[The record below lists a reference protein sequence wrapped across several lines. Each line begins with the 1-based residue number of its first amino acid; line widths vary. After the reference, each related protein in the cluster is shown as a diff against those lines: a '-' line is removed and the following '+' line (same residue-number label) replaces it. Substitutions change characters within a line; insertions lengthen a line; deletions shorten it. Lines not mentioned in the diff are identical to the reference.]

1 MKAMKLMSVKT
12 VSLGFGLVASMAAA
26 NVAAEEGLDK
36 LYGDVRLRLET
47 VSQDNAAEDATALT
61 VRSRIGYASEAYGG
75 FSGRLEV
82 ENNTALIDD
91 YKDTVGGGAQYSVV
105 ADPEV
110 TEVDQ
115 AFIQYQGSGATV
127 KLGRQVLTFDNHR
140 FVGHVGWRQD
150 RQTFDGVSV
159 SYAVSKALKTNL
171 AYISKRNR
179 IFAQDKDLD
188 AKDLLLHAAY
198 KASFGQVTG
207 YAYLL
212 EVDNNSKNGLDTYG
226 LRYSGETT
234 LDSTA
239 VSYAAEWATQ
249 TSTSGAIENS
259 ARYALLELAAV
270 VNKVKLTVGYES
282 LGSDNGAFG
291 FATPLATGHKFNGWS
306 DQFLGTPKQG
316 LVDVYVSLAG
326 KVAGGKWL
334 LAYHDFSADESTA
347 TVDDLGSELNVLY
360 ARKLGKGVTAGIKYA
375 AYSAGDA
382 AAGKV
387 DTDKLWLWTGFAF

>member
-1 MKAMKLMSVKT
+1 MKMMKLNSLERVALSVG
-12 VSLGFGLVASMAAA
+12 VVACVASV
-26 NVAAEEGLDK
+26 NVAAQEGAK
-36 LYGDVRLRLET
+36 NFYGDLRLRWEA
-47 VSQDNAAEDATALT
+47 VSQSNAAENATAVTL
-61 VRSRIGYASEAYGG
+61 RSRLGYATEAYSG
-75 FSGRLEV
+75 FSGRIEV
-82 ENNTALIDD
+82 ENNTALVDD
-91 YKDTVGGGAQYSVV
+91 YNDTVGGGSQYSVV

-115 AFIQYQGSGATV
+115 AYIQYQDFGATV

-150 RQTFDGVSV
+150 RQTFDGMSV
-159 SYAVSKALKTNL
+159 SYAASKALKINM
-171 AYISKRNR
+171 AYITKRNR
-179 IFAQDKDLD
+179 IFAQDKNLD
-188 AKDLLLHAAY
+188 AKDLLLNAAY
-198 KASFGQVTG
+198 KASFGQLTG

-212 EVDNNSKNGLDTYG
+212 EVDNNIKNGLDTYG
-226 LRYSGETT
+226 LRYNGEAT
-234 LDSTA
+234 LDSAA
-239 VSYAAEWATQ
+239 VSYAVEWATQ
-249 TSTSGAIENS
+249 TSTSGGIENS

-270 VNKVKLTVGYES
+270 VNKFKLTVGYES
-282 LGSDNGAFG
+282 LGSDNAAFG
-291 FATPLATGHKFNGWS
+291 FATPLATGHKFSGWS

-326 KVAGGKWL
+326 KAAGGKWL
-334 LAYHDFSADESTA
+334 LAYHEFSADESTA

-387 DTDKLWLWTGFAF
+387 DTDKLWVWTGFAF